1 MGRFVMDYE
10 LEGDSSKLTLMC
22 KTIEEVSGVDDW
34 SISSSV
40 ATPSR

>member
-22 KTIEEVSGVDDW
+22 NTIEEVNGVSDW
-34 SISSSV
+34 SISSTRTLPFS
-40 ATPSR
+40 